1 MTQRNRDR
9 KLATL
14 WNQGYLCS
22 VIAEKLGYANK
33 SNVSHAARRLGLTAR
48 KRGGWS
54 TGRNAIR
61 KAQQVRGE
69 ARMLANLAKA
79 EIKDHGPQPKMWRCM
94 CGGPCL
100 TGPEGHVGCLKRL
113 WIAGV
118 PISTLVRGA
127 VHAGHTQEEVA

>member
-1 MTQRNRDR
+1 MNQRNRDR

-22 VIAEKLGYANK
+22 VIAEKLGYRNK
-33 SNVSHAARRLGLTAR
+33 SNVSHAARRLGLVAR

-69 ARMLANLAKA
+69 ARMLANLERA
-79 EIKDHGPQPKMWRCM
+79 ELKPVGPFPTMWRCEI
-94 CGGPCL
+94 CGGRSS
-100 TGPEGHVGCLKRL
+100 T
-113 WIAGV
+113 
-118 PISTLVRGA
+118 PI
-127 VHAGHTQEEVA
+127 HASHEVAA